1 MSYGSLHCHDEL
13 SNVTTG
19 LDSINK
25 LKSMVEY
32 AEEIGLTGLAITNHD
47 NLSSIWQIN
56 QMQKQL
62 RKKESPL
69 KLIYGNEIYLLR
81 DWDPQDSSPRK
92 YPHFILLAKDRI
104 GYEALL
110 KLSTKAWYRSAHV
123 RGKRRVVTLY
133 SDLEEIITDE
143 VRGHIIGATA
153 CLGGE
158 AASLFLDGKEE
169 EGHKFLEWCLG
180 VFGQEDFYVE
190 LQSSSI
196 PDQTKWN
203 KIIQTIPNIKT
214 IITTDAHYTRKSEFE
229 MLEAFLRSS
238 NESREVREYY
248 DAAYLQTEEEIYEY
262 LNYLPTDL
270 IEESLKNTNRIVEQ
284 VEFFDIAQKFH
295 IPVVPMPEL
304 AWTGPPTTGYPVI
317 SKLLQSGDTQTM
329 YTVVTCLE
337 KLLGTNK
344 WNDTYLSR
352 LEEEFDVFQWQ
363 SEELEDNF
371 FAYFNNMA
379 YHIRMSWEV
388 GCAVGPSRGSASGS
402 LLCYLMEIVQ
412 CDPIEYGLPFWRFAN
427 KHRASVLDI
436 DCDFDP
442 VKKPDLLAKIREE
455 RGELGVTQVAT
466 FKTLTLKA
474 AIGNACRGYRSSEFK
489 NGIDA
494 DISTYLN
501 GLVQV
506 VRGKVANLDQTLNGD
521 EIRGFKKNTQLANE
535 LAKYPGLIDM
545 IIAFEGLITNSS
557 THAAAVVFFDLEND
571 PITNHC
577 SLMRSPNG
585 DLCTAMDLH
594 SVEEVGC
601 IKYDYLVLGTLSIM
615 TATFDLLRK
624 DNVIDP
630 NLTLKECYRTYI
642 DPNKID
648 YDNPEIWRHLEEND
662 ILSIFQWDQASGRRG
677 IAATKPA
684 HLNDLTVVNGLIR
697 LMSQD
702 GEENQLDRFA
712 RIKENPQSFEDE
724 MVKVG
729 LSAEQRQIMHEEL
742 DKYNGCAA
750 TQESFMIL
758 VQRLAG
764 YSLKEADQV
773 RKVVA
778 KKKIEEV
785 EQLRATFYERCSGT
799 QKQKEYLYNVIIRPS
814 EGYGFSLNHALPY
827 SIIGVQCIML
837 GGILF
842 PPGYWQTACLLQR
855 SGTLDGKSTNYD
867 KIARAVADLQE
878 QGIKIKPP
886 NINISQREFTLK
898 ADTQTIYFGT
908 DAIKGLK
915 TFVAEKIYNLRPF
928 EDVHD
933 FWDRAHPDVGSLTAL
948 VRAGAFDEMADRQ
961 DTIDFLAE
969 ICLDSASSGGTLR
982 KLNGQNLLRVSREGL
997 WPTDTEELELARRVF
1012 NFTHYLKQ
1020 FELEDGD
1027 WALDERGMDFLDSI
1041 DYPHDGTLN
1050 KGEWKEAYDVYM
1062 IPIKKYL
1069 VDHQEELLKAV
1080 NRRAIDVWKE
1090 KYFTSTA
1097 QDEIEALGIC
1107 FEEHPFAQIVKNV
1120 TPLNEIP
1127 EEPQIAR
1134 TFPTKDGR
1142 IIAMYELY
1150 MICGIAIAKDKQHHT
1165 MTLLTPQ
1172 GPIDVKFTKEG
1183 YAHYDSQVS
1192 RIVNGKKEVLESS
1205 WFNRGNGLLIHGM
1218 KRDGMFVAKKYK
1230 NSPMKHTV
1238 YKILSVDNGKPEL
1251 QQERR
1256 VGKMEESSNE
1266 ENN

>member
-1 MSYGSLHCHDEL
+1 MAYASLHCHDEY

-25 LKSMVEY
+25 LSTMIDY
-32 AEEIGLTGLAITNHD
+32 AKEIGLTGLAITNHD

-56 QMQKQL
+56 QMQKKL

-69 KLIYGNEIYLLR
+69 KLIYGNEIYLLSE
-81 DWDPQDSSPRK
+81 WDSSDNSPKK
-92 YPHFILLAKDRI
+92 YHHFILLAKDRI
-104 GYEALL
+104 GYNALL
-110 KLSTKAWYRSAHV
+110 ELSTRAWYRSAHV

-133 SDLEEIITDE
+133 KDLEEVITDE
-143 VRGHIIGATA
+143 VRGHIIGSTA

-158 AASLFLDGKEE
+158 AAQLFLNEKTE
-169 EGHKFLEWCLG
+169 EGYDFLEFCLG
-180 VFGQEDFYVE
+180 IFGYDDFYVE

-203 KIIQTIPNIKT
+203 KMIAEIPDFKT
-214 IITTDAHYTRKSEFE
+214 IITTDAHYCRKSEFE

-238 NESREVREYY
+238 NETREVREFY

-262 LNYLPTDL
+262 LNYLPEDL
-270 IEESLKNTNRIVEQ
+270 IRTSLENTNKIAEQ

-295 IPVVPMPEL
+295 IPEVWVPTL
-304 AWTGPPTTGYPVI
+304 DWSGPSMTEYPVI
-317 SKLLQSGDTQTM
+317 SKLLQSGEIQTT
-329 YTVVTCLE
+329 YALITCLK
-337 KLLGTNK
+337 KLEDIGK

-363 SEELEDNF
+363 SEELESNF
-371 FAYFNNMA
+371 FAYFNNMQ
-379 YHIRMSWEV
+379 YHLNMAWEV

-402 LLCYLMEIVQ
+402 LLCYLMDIVQ
-412 CDPIEYGLPFWRFAN
+412 CDPIEYDLPFWRFAN
-427 KHRASVLDI
+427 RHRASVLDI

-474 AIGNACRGYRSSEFK
+474 AIGNACRGFRSSEFR
-489 NGIDA
+489 NGIDN

-501 GLVQV
+501 GLVEVQ
-506 VRGKVANLDQTLNGD
+506 RGKVASLKQTLNGD
-521 EIRGFKKNTQLANE
+521 DVRGFKKNTQLINE

-545 IIAFEGLITNSS
+545 VRAFEGLITNSS

-624 DNVIDP
+624 DKVIDP
-630 NLTLKECYRTYI
+630 NLTLKECYRTYV

-648 YDNPEIWRHLEEND
+648 YNNPEIWEHLENND
-662 ILSIFQWDQASGRRG
+662 VLSIFQWDQASGRRG

-684 HLNDLTVVNGLIR
+684 SLNDLTVVNGLIR
-697 LMSQD
+697 LMNQE
-702 GEENQLDRFA
+702 GQENQIERFS

-724 MVKVG
+724 MIRVG
-729 LSAEQRQIMHEEL
+729 LPDETRQIMHEEL

-764 YSLKEADQV
+764 YTLKEADQV
-773 RKVVA
+773 RKTVA
-778 KKKIEEV
+778 KKKVEEI
-785 EQLRATFYERCSGT
+785 EQLKATFFERCPGT
-799 QKQKEYLYNVIIRPS
+799 EEQKEYLYSVVLQPS
-814 EGYGFSLNHALPY
+814 LGYGFSLNHALPY

-837 GGILF
+837 GTILF
-842 PPGYWQTACLLQR
+842 TPGYWQTACLLQR

-867 KIARAVADLQE
+867 KIARAVAELQE
-878 QGIKIKPP
+878 QGVKIKPP
-886 NINISQREFTLK
+886 NINVSEREFTLK
-898 ADTQTIYFGT
+898 AESQTIYFGT

-915 TFVAEKIYNLRPF
+915 NVVADKIYELRPF

-933 FWDRAHPDVGSLTAL
+933 FWDRAKPDVGSLTAL
-948 VRAGAFDEMADRQ
+948 VKAGAFDEMAERNN
-961 DTIDFLAE
+961 TIDFLAE
-969 ICLDSASSGGTLR
+969 VYLDSASSGGTLK
-982 KLNGQNLLRVSREGL
+982 KLNGQNFLRISREGL
-997 WPTDTEELELARRVF
+997 WPTHTEELDLARRVF

-1020 FELEDGD
+1020 FELEEGD
-1027 WALDERGMDFLDSI
+1027 WSLDDKGIDFLDSI
-1041 DYPHDGTLN
+1041 GYPHNGTLN
-1050 KGEWKEAYDVYM
+1050 KAEWKEAYDVYLQPM
-1062 IPIKKYL
+1062 KEWVK
-1069 VDHQEELLKAV
+1069 DNQEELLKKI
-1080 NRRAIDVWKE
+1080 NKNAIDEWKN

-1097 QDEIEALGIC
+1097 QDEVEALGIC
-1107 FEEHPFAQIVKNV
+1107 FEEHPFTQIKKNV
-1120 TPLNEIP
+1120 TPLDEIP
-1127 EEPQIAR
+1127 DEPEIDY
-1134 TFPTKDGR
+1134 TFPTRDGR
-1142 IIAMYELY
+1142 IIPMYKLF

-1183 YAHYDSQVS
+1183 YAHYDSQIS
-1192 RIVNGKKEVLESS
+1192 RMAGGKKEIVERS
-1205 WFNRGNGLLIHGM
+1205 WFNRGSGLLIHGF

-1230 NSPMKHTV
+1230 KSAMDHTV
-1238 YKILSVDNGKPEL
+1238 YKILSVKDGKPEL
-1251 QQERR
+1251 QKERKI
-1256 VGKMEESSNE
+1256 GKVEESGENE
-1266 ENN
+1266 E

>member
-1 MSYGSLHCHDEL
+1 MSYASLHCHDEY

-25 LKSMVEY
+25 LRNMVSY
-32 AEEIGLTGLAITNHD
+32 AKEIGLTGLAVTNHD

-56 QMQKQL
+56 TIQKEL
-62 RKKESPL
+62 RKEESPL

-81 DWDPQDSSPRK
+81 EWDEHDNSPKK
-92 YPHFILLAKDRI
+92 YHHFILLAKDKI
-104 GYEALL
+104 GYNALL
-110 KLSTKAWYRSAHV
+110 ELSTRAWYRSAFV

-133 SDLEEIITDE
+133 NDLKEVITDE
-143 VRGHIIGATA
+143 VRGHIIGMTA

-158 AASLFLDGKEE
+158 AANLFLNGRED
-169 EGHKFLEWCLG
+169 EGYQFLEFCLET
-180 VFGQEDFYVE
+180 FGYDDFYIE

-196 PDQTKWN
+196 NDQTKWN
-203 KIIQTIPNIKT
+203 NIIKNIPDFKT
-214 IITTDAHYTRKSEFE
+214 VITTDAHYTRKSEFE

-238 NESREVREYY
+238 NETREVREYY
-248 DAAYLQTEEEIYEY
+248 DAAYLQTEEEIWEY
-262 LNYLPTDL
+262 LSYLPSDL
-270 IEESLKNTNRIVEQ
+270 IKQSLDNTRKIAEQ
-284 VEFFDIAQKFH
+284 VEFFDIYQKFH
-295 IPVVPMPEL
+295 IPPVEVPQKAWVGPMPVE
-304 AWTGPPTTGYPVI
+304 YPVI
-317 SKLLQSGDTQTM
+317 SKCLTSGDIQTE
-329 YTVVTCLE
+329 YAIITCLE
-337 KLLGTNK
+337 KLQALGK
-344 WNDTYLSR
+344 WNDTYLTR

-363 SEELEDNF
+363 SDELEDNF

-379 YHIRMSWEV
+379 YHIDMSWEV

-402 LLCYLMEIVQ
+402 LLCYLMDIVQ
-412 CDPIEYGLPFWRFAN
+412 CDPIEYELPFWRFAN

-442 VKKPDLLAKIREE
+442 VKKPDLLARIREE

-474 AIGNACRGYRSSEFK
+474 AIGNACRGFRSHEFPG
-489 NGIDA
+489 GIDA

-521 EIRGFKKNTQLANE
+521 DIRGFKKNAQLAGE

-624 DNVIDP
+624 DGVIDP
-630 NLTLKECYRTYI
+630 NLTLKECYRKYI

-648 YDNPEIWRHLEEND
+648 YDNPEIWEHLESND

-684 HLNDLTVVNGLIR
+684 SLNDLTVVNGLIR

-724 MVKVG
+724 MIKVG
-729 LSAEQRQIMHEEL
+729 LSTEMRQIMHEEL

-764 YSLKEADQV
+764 YTLKEADQV

-778 KKKIEEV
+778 KKKVEEIEV
-785 EQLRATFYERCSGT
+785 LRETFYERCSGT
-799 QKQKEYLYNVIIRPS
+799 QEQKEYLYNVIIRPS

-837 GGILF
+837 GAILF

-867 KIARAVADLQE
+867 KIARAVAELQE

-886 NINISQREFTLK
+886 NINVSEREFTLK

-915 TFVAEKIYNLRPF
+915 NAVANKIYELRPF

-933 FWDRAHPDVGSLTAL
+933 FWDRARPDVGSLTAL
-948 VRAGAFDEMADRQ
+948 VRAGAFDEMAERDN
-961 DTIDFLAE
+961 TIDFLAE
-969 ICLDSASSGGTLR
+969 VCLDAANAGGTLR
-982 KLNGQNLLRVSREGL
+982 KLNGQNLLRISREGL
-997 WPTDTEELELARRVF
+997 WPEDTEELILANRVF

-1020 FELEDGD
+1020 FVLEDGD

-1041 DYPHDGTLN
+1041 DYPHSGTLN
-1050 KGEWKEAYDVYM
+1050 KMEWKEAYDVYM
-1062 IPIKKYL
+1062 IPIKQYL
-1069 VDHQEELLKAV
+1069 IQHQQELLKKI
-1080 NRRAIDVWKE
+1080 NRRAINEWKE

-1107 FEEHPFAQIVKNV
+1107 FEQHPFAEITKNV
-1120 TPLNEIP
+1120 TPLYDIP
-1127 EEPQIAR
+1127 EEPQVAR
-1134 TFPTKDGR
+1134 TFETKDGR
-1142 IIAMYELY
+1142 TIPMYELY
-1150 MICGIAIAKDKQHHT
+1150 MICGIAIAKDKLHHT
-1165 MTLLTPQ
+1165 MTVLTPQ
-1172 GPIDVKFTKEG
+1172 GPVDVKFTKEAF
-1183 YAHYDSQVS
+1183 AHYDSQIS
-1192 RIVNGKKEVLESS
+1192 RIVNDKKEIIERS

-1218 KRDGMFVAKKYK
+1218 RRDGMFVAKKYK
-1230 NSPMKHTV
+1230 NSPMNHTV
-1238 YKILSVDNGKPEL
+1238 YKILSVANGKPEL
-1251 QQERR
+1251 QQDRKI
-1256 VGKMEESSNE
+1256 GKVEESNE
-1266 ENN
+1266 EDN

>member
-1 MSYGSLHCHDEL
+1 
-13 SNVTTG
+13 
-19 LDSINK
+19 
-25 LKSMVEY
+25 MVKY
-32 AEEIGLTGLAITNHD
+32 AKEIGLTGLALTNHD

-56 QMQKQL
+56 QMQKKL
-62 RKKESPL
+62 RKEESSL
-69 KLIYGNEIYLLR
+69 KLIYGNEIYLLPE
-81 DWDPQDSSPRK
+81 WDASDNSPKK
-92 YPHFILLAKDRI
+92 YNHFILLAKDRI
-104 GYEALL
+104 GYNALL
-110 KLSTKAWYRSAHV
+110 ELSTRAWYRSAHV

-133 SDLEEIITDE
+133 SDLEEVITDE
-143 VRGHIIGATA
+143 VRGHIIGSTA

-158 AASLFLDGKEE
+158 AAQLFLNGKEDQ
-169 EGHKFLEWCLG
+169 GYQFLEWCLG
-180 VFGQEDFYVE
+180 VFGYDDFYLE
-190 LQSSSI
+190 LQSSGI
-196 PDQTKWN
+196 TDQTKWN
-203 KIIQTIPNIKT
+203 NIIANVPDFKT
-214 IITTDAHYTRKSEFE
+214 IITTDAHYCRKSEFE

-238 NESREVREYY
+238 NETREVREFY
-248 DAAYLQTEEEIYEY
+248 DAAYLQTEQEIREY
-262 LNYLPTDL
+262 LSYLPEEL
-270 IEESLKNTNRIVEQ
+270 IRVSLENTNKIAEQ

-295 IPVVPMPEL
+295 IPEVWVPTL
-304 AWTGPPTTGYPVI
+304 DWAGPRMSEYPVI
-317 SKLLQSGDTQTM
+317 SKLLNSGEIQTT
-329 YTVVTCLE
+329 YALITCLK
-337 KLLGTNK
+337 KLEDIGK
-344 WNDTYLSR
+344 WNNTYLSR

-363 SEELEDNF
+363 SEELEGNF
-371 FAYFNNMA
+371 FAYFNNMQ
-379 YHIRMSWEV
+379 YHLNKAWEV

-402 LLCYLMEIVQ
+402 LLCYLMDIVQ
-412 CDPIEYGLPFWRFAN
+412 CDPIEYNLPFWRFAN

-442 VKKPDLLAKIREE
+442 VKKPDLLASIREE

-474 AIGNACRGYRSSEFK
+474 AIGNACRGYRSPEFK

-501 GLVQV
+501 GLVEVQ
-506 VRGKVANLDQTLNGD
+506 RGKVASLEQTLNGD
-521 EIRGFKKNTQLANE
+521 DVRGFKKNTQLANE
-535 LAKYPGLIDM
+535 LAKYPGLIEM
-545 IIAFEGLITNSS
+545 VRAFEGLITNSS

-615 TATFDLLRK
+615 TASFDLLRK
-624 DNVIDP
+624 DGVIDS
-630 NLTLKECYRTYI
+630 NLTLKECYRKYI
-642 DPNKID
+642 DPNNID
-648 YDNPEIWRHLEEND
+648 YNNPEIWQHLENND
-662 ILSIFQWDQASGRRG
+662 VLSIFQWDQASGRRG

-684 HLNDLTVVNGLIR
+684 NLNDLTVVNGLIR
-697 LMSQD
+697 LMNQE
-702 GEENQLDRFA
+702 GAENQLERFS

-724 MVKVG
+724 MIKMG
-729 LSAEQRQIMHEEL
+729 LDIEVRQIMHEEL

-758 VQRLAG
+758 VQRIAG
-764 YSLKEADQV
+764 YTLKEADQV
-773 RKVVA
+773 RKVIA
-778 KKKIEEV
+778 KKKVEEV
-785 EQLRATFYERCSGT
+785 EQLRSNFYERCSGT
-799 QKQKEYLYNVIIRPS
+799 QEQKEYLYNVILRPS

-837 GGILF
+837 GTILF
-842 PPGYWQTACLLQR
+842 MPGYWQTACLLQR

-867 KIARAVADLQE
+867 KIARAVAELQE

-915 TFVAEKIYNLRPF
+915 KAVAEKIYELRPF

-933 FWDRAHPDVGSLTAL
+933 FWYRARPDVGSLTAL
-948 VRAGAFDEMADRQ
+948 VKAGAFDEMAKRD

-969 ICLDSASSGGTLR
+969 VYLDTTSTGGTLR
-982 KLNGQNLLRVSREGL
+982 KLNGQNFLRISREGF
-997 WPTDTEELELARRVF
+997 WPTDIEELELARRVF

-1020 FELEDGD
+1020 FELEEGD
-1027 WALDERGMDFLDSI
+1027 WSLDERGMDFLDSI
-1041 DYPHDGTLN
+1041 DYPHSGILN
-1050 KGEWKEAYDVYM
+1050 KAEWKEAYDVYLLPM
-1062 IPIKKYL
+1062 KRY
-1069 VDHQEELLKAV
+1069 VAEHQEELLKKI
-1080 NRRAIDVWKE
+1080 NRRAIVEWKN

-1097 QDEIEALGIC
+1097 QDEIESLGIC
-1107 FEEHPFAQIVKNV
+1107 FEEHPFTQIKKNV

-1127 EEPQIAR
+1127 DDPQIAR
-1134 TFPTKDGR
+1134 TFTTKDGR
-1142 IIAMYELY
+1142 TIPMYELY

-1183 YAHYDSQVS
+1183 YAHYDSQIS
-1192 RIVNGKKEVLESS
+1192 RIVNNKKEIIESS

-1230 NSPMKHTV
+1230 NSPMNHTA
-1238 YKILSVDNGKPEL
+1238 YKILSVENGKPEL
-1251 QQERR
+1251 QQERKI
-1256 VGKMEESSNE
+1256 GKAEESDE
-1266 ENN
+1266 E